1 MFSIII
7 PIYNVSK
14 YLPDCLDSIVN
25 QTYKGNLEVFLVN
38 DGSTDD
44 SGEIAQQY
52 EKKYPH
58 IFKYLVK
65 ENGGLSDA
73 RNFAIPYVHNDY
85 VFFIDSD
92 DYIQPNTLETI
103 ANVIN
108 NYSPD
113 LIIFDYIKQWEDKG
127 ILDKI
132 LEGNSRLIT
141 NKEYLLAN
149 PAAWNKIIKTT
160 ILKENKVALLV
171 DPTGKY
177 IADLHPDVVID
188 AILAKKNL
196 GTKIDMA
203 NIVIAL
209 GPGFEAKKDVHA
221 IIETKRGHSL
231 GKIYYQGKAIANT
244 GVPGIIDGYG
254 KERVIHAPCNGILKC
269 QAWIGDIV
277 EKGQCIALI
286 DDTKVYASI
295 SGVLRGILPDGFNVK
310 KGLKMADIDPRKEQ
324 VDNCTTISDKA
335 RCIAGGV
342 IEAILNLKGKEL

>member
-25 QTYKGNLEVFLVN
+25 QIYKGNLEVFLVN

-108 NYSPD
+108 NYSQD

-160 ILKENKVALLV
+160 ILKENK
-171 DPTGKY
+171 
-177 IADLHPDVVID
+177 
-188 AILAKKNL
+188 ILY
-196 GTKIDMA
+196 
-203 NIVIAL
+203 
-209 GPGFEAKKDVHA
+209 P
-221 IIETKRGHSL
+221 
-231 GKIYYQGKAIANT
+231 
-244 GVPGIIDGYG
+244 
-254 KERVIHAPCNGILKC
+254 
-269 QAWIGDIV
+269 
-277 EKGQCIALI
+277 
-286 DDTKVYASI
+286 
-295 SGVLRGILPDGFNVK
+295 
-310 KGLKMADIDPRKEQ
+310 KGLWYEDRA
-324 VDNCTTISDKA
+324 TTGQYI
-335 RCIAGGV
+335 RFIT
-342 IEAILNLKGKEL
+342 

>member
-1 MFSIII
+1 MRVVVRGGGDLASGT
-7 PIYNVSK
+7 V
-14 YLPDCLDSIVN
+14 
-25 QTYKGNLEVFLVN
+25 YKLFQCGFEVV
-38 DGSTDD
+38 
-44 SGEIAQQY
+44 
-52 EKKYPH
+52 
-58 IFKYLVK
+58 
-65 ENGGLSDA
+65 
-73 RNFAIPYVHNDY
+73 
-85 VFFIDSD
+85 
-92 DYIQPNTLETI
+92 
-103 ANVIN
+103 
-108 NYSPD
+108 
-113 LIIFDYIKQWEDKG
+113 
-127 ILDKI
+127 I
-132 LEGNSRLIT
+132 LECEKPTSIRRYVSFSEAVYHGSSKVEGVICKKANSLD
-141 NKEYLLAN
+141 EVEA
-149 PAAWNKIIKTT
+149 

-177 IADLHPDVVID
+177 IANLHPDVVID

-269 QAWIGDIV
+269 QARIGDIV

-295 SGVLRGILPDGFNVK
+295 SGVLRGILPDGSNVK
-310 KGLKMADIDPRKEQ
+310 EGLKMADIDPRKEQ

-342 IEAILNLKGKEL
+342 VEAILHLKGKEL

>member
-160 ILKENKVALLV
+160 ILKENKILYPKGLWYEDRAT
-171 DPTGKY
+171 TGQY
-177 IADLHPDVVID
+177 INFC
-188 AILAKKNL
+188 K
-196 GTKIDMA
+196 
-203 NIVIAL
+203 
-209 GPGFEAKKDVHA
+209 
-221 IIETKRGHSL
+221 
-231 GKIYYQGKAIANT
+231 KIYYVSEGFYTYRQRDNSIMKQNSYNPKMLDI
-244 GVPGIIDGYG
+244 
-254 KERVIHAPCNGILKC
+254 C
-269 QAWIGDIV
+269 QAM
-277 EKGQCIALI
+277 
-286 DDTKVYASI
+286 
-295 SGVLRGILPDGFNVK
+295 
-310 KGLKMADIDPRKEQ
+310 KMFDRQ
-324 VDNCTTISDKA
+324 VDDHEYKSEKEYLFISNLLFQNSLRLLPLKKNKEMKECYD
-335 RCIAGGV
+335 
-342 IEAILNLKGKEL
+342 ILEKKYPNWKQNLYYQKQSKGYKILCLLISKRLYFISRILIKYKMKGA

>member
-1 MFSIII
+1 MRVVVRGGGDLASGT
-7 PIYNVSK
+7 V
-14 YLPDCLDSIVN
+14 
-25 QTYKGNLEVFLVN
+25 YKLFQCGFEVV
-38 DGSTDD
+38 
-44 SGEIAQQY
+44 
-52 EKKYPH
+52 
-58 IFKYLVK
+58 
-65 ENGGLSDA
+65 
-73 RNFAIPYVHNDY
+73 
-85 VFFIDSD
+85 
-92 DYIQPNTLETI
+92 
-103 ANVIN
+103 
-108 NYSPD
+108 
-113 LIIFDYIKQWEDKG
+113 
-127 ILDKI
+127 I
-132 LEGNSRLIT
+132 LECEKPTSIRRYVSFSEAVYHGSSKVEGVICKKANSLD
-141 NKEYLLAN
+141 EVEA
-149 PAAWNKIIKTT
+149 

-177 IADLHPDVVID
+177 IANLHPDVVID

-209 GPGFEAKKDVHA
+209 GPGFEAKKDAHA
-221 IIETKRGHSL
+221 IIETNRGHSL

-244 GVPGIIDGYG
+244 GVPGIIGGYG

-310 KGLKMADIDPRKEQ
+310 EGLKMADIDPRKEQ

-342 IEAILNLKGKEL
+342 VEAILNLKGKEL